1 MNEQYGIMVGIK
13 NNEIIP
19 VPLSEVAGKLKMVDP
34 DSQIIKEAKSLGIC
48 FGD

>member
-1 MNEQYGIMVGIK
+1 MAAVK
-13 NNEIIP
+13 NNEITK

-34 DSQIIKEAKSLGIC
+34 NSSIIKEAKSLGIC